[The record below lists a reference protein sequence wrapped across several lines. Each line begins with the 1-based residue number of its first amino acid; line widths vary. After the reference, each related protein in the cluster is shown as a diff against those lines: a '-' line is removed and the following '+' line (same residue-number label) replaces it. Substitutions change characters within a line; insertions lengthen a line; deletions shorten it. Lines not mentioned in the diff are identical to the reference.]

1 MGMSDQQMAKKESE
15 RIGLDYFIDAYEWVT
30 GERLNQL
37 CSCESPDF
45 ICARATEQ
53 QIGVELTEVRRGL
66 WDALWDRILHLKY
79 EADAQA
85 TLDRIFE
92 LIQKKDN
99 ARSINYGNWAD
110 KTILVL
116 QLCDCS
122 LWSLRQFL
130 TDDIRED
137 FSAYGFVEIWLA
149 DYTEIEAYR
158 DIELFGLFPLK
169 WWGYHRRE
177 NPYRKPYG

>member
-1 MGMSDQQMAKKESE
+1 MGMSDQQMGKKEKE
-15 RIGLDYFIDAYEWVT
+15 GIGLDYFIDAYEWVT
-30 GERLNQL
+30 CERFTEL

-45 ICARATEQ
+45 ICARATGHE
-53 QIGVELTEVRRGL
+53 IGVELTEVRRGL
-66 WDALWDRILHLKY
+66 WDALWDRILDRKY

-85 TLDRIFE
+85 TLDRIFM

-99 ARSINYGNWAD
+99 IRSTNYGNWAD
-110 KTILVL
+110 KTILLL

-122 LWSLRQFL
+122 LWSLRKFL

-137 FSAYGFVEIWLA
+137 FSAYGFLEIWLA
-149 DYTEIEAYR
+149 DYTGIEAYR
-158 DIELFGLFPLK
+158 DIELFGLFPAK
-169 WWGYHRRE
+169 WWGYHQRQ